1 MKKPIDYNAHLIQLD
16 KIVNSLQTLGR
27 EYLTSGKDYRVFREL
42 CKGMRFLV
50 GAISTIEELN
60 AQSVKKSGK

>member
-16 KIVNSLQTLGR
+16 KIVNSIQTIGR
-27 EYLTSGKDYRVFREL
+27 EYLSSSKDYRVFREL

-50 GAISTIEELN
+50 GAISNIEELN
-60 AQSVKKSGK
+60 TQSVKKSSK